1 MKKILLIL
9 LLVVPL
15 FAQSVKDIYN
25 SSTTAL
31 DTSAVF
37 TGTAKDVS
45 PYNSVSVSLWSD
57 NAITLSV
64 EFGDLVAGSFVARKY
79 FIYSYSAN
87 DSTFTKSMP
96 VVAPYFRVVAT
107 NGAVDSA
114 DVFNLVTQLHK
125 GTNLPTTA
133 NGRVDVDVS
142 SSALPTGAATSAKQ
156 DEQIDTTSYGNDL
169 LKLIRDYVATG
180 ASSVSSDTLAQ
191 NDTVTVNYN
200 NAYEYVYITITDTA
214 SASGDSIYVQVSNS
228 DGTAWSTVAIT
239 DMTDL
244 STDAFITIATNL
256 TKRFRLSETYPFAVR
271 IYKNSE
277 EGINTYY
284 IEAK

>member
-125 GTNLPTTA
+125 GVNLPTNTD
-133 NGRVDVDVS
+133 GSVQVS
-142 SSALPTGAATSAKQ
+142 IAGILDSLSQINTTLRDTINTKITGVTLSADSLFIKPPTGVTSGTKSVTTSASVLATSADAQ
-156 DEQIDTTSYGNDL
+156 EVWIINDNESGVIYFGGSGVTTSNGVPIYPKMSAVVRTDNIADVYVIAASTL
-169 LKLIRDYVATG
+169 TARYLK
-180 ASSVSSDTLAQ
+180 
-191 NDTVTVNYN
+191 VN
-200 NAYEYVYITITDTA
+200 
-214 SASGDSIYVQVSNS
+214 
-228 DGTAWSTVAIT
+228 
-239 DMTDL
+239 
-244 STDAFITIATNL
+244 
-256 TKRFRLSETYPFAVR
+256 
-271 IYKNSE
+271 
-277 EGINTYY
+277 
-284 IEAK
+284 